1 MPYLLQIHKFELPIK
16 LQCSRLVPATHQLRR
31 RRTLPLFMLLA
42 QRSQFRLV
50 PQVLLPQLLRQ
61 VISLPLQRLLLP
73 ASSCRA
79 VWMLR

>member
-1 MPYLLQIHKFELPIK
+1 
-16 LQCSRLVPATHQLRR
+16 
-31 RRTLPLFMLLA
+31 MLLA

-50 PQVLLPQLLRQ
+50 PQVLLPQLRRQ